1 MFSQFDDKG
10 KLFTNVVAKRPIKV
24 RIQVAS
30 HLIVGTVHIRPE
42 NRLKDEINQP
52 EAFLAVTDAQILN
65 ERGEVVYSNKFCIVN
80 RSQILW
86 MSPEE
91 ERE

>member
-10 KLFTNVVAKRPIKV
+10 KLFTNVVAKRPVRV
-24 RIQVAS
+24 RIQVTS
-30 HLIVGTVHIRPE
+30 HLILGTVHIRPE

-52 EAFLAVTDAQILN
+52 EPFLAVTDAQIIN
-65 ERGEVVYSNKFCIVN
+65 DKGEVVYNNKFCAVN

-86 MSPEE
+86 MSPEDE
-91 ERE
+91 EK